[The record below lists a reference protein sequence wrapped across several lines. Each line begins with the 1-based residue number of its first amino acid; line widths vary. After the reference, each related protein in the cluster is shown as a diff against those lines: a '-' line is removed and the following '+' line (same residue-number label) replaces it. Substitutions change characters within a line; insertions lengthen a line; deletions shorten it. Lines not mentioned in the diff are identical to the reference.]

1 MPRPNLFNIGTWG
14 TFEQF
19 AIEVFI
25 EGLRLLAQKSP
36 LPQQEDPLN
45 RKLLTCCRNALHAL
59 RRAGKGVP
67 CNVMY
72 ESNNQPVANDNLR
85 AARLRKRPD
94 FTIDMH
100 DPQEEKAE
108 SAYLFFTVECKRL
121 GTAAATWVFNENY
134 TLNGVLR
141 FQDRTWGY
149 GKGYPSGAMVGYIQS
164 MPPNDV
170 LTEVN
175 QQGAVSGVAAIVQTA
190 AWVARG
196 VTRLDSQSI
205 TRVFQVTPF
214 IIHHLWLDIAHK
226 NFVVVATGKKKKKK
240 ARKPA
245 KNKP

>member
-19 AIEVFI
+19 AIEFFT
-25 EGLRLLAQKSP
+25 EALRLLAKKNP

-45 RKLLTCCRNALHAL
+45 RKLLTCCRSALHAL

-72 ESNNQPVANDNLR
+72 EANNQPVANDTTR
-85 AARLRKRPD
+85 TARIGKRPD
-94 FTIDMH
+94 FTVDMH
-100 DPQEEKAE
+100 DPQEEKVE

-121 GTAAATWVFNENY
+121 GTAAGNWVFNENY

-149 GKGYPSGAMVGYIQS
+149 GKGYPSGAMIGYIQS
-164 MPPNDV
+164 MAPNDV

-175 QQGAVSGVAAIVQTA
+175 QQGALSSVATIVQTA
-190 AWVARG
+190 AWVARD
-196 VTRLDSQSI
+196 VTRLDGQSI
-205 TRVFQVTPF
+205 TRVFQVSPF
-214 IIHHLWLDIAHK
+214 TIHHLWLDIAQK
-226 NFVVVATGKKKKKK
+226 KFVVVATGNKKKKRAKK
-240 ARKPA
+240 KPT
-245 KNKP
+245 